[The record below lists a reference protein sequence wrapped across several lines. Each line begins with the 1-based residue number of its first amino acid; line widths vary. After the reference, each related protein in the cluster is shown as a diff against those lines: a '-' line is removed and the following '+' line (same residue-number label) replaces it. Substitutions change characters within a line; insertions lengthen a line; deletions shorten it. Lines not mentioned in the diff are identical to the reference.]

1 MKPVVR
7 NTLAVVAGVVVGS
20 VVNMSLV
27 TLGPSIVP
35 PPPGADVTTVEGLE
49 RSLPLF
55 EPRHF
60 VFPFLAHAVGTLV
73 GAALTAWLAAT
84 QKLALALVIG
94 VVFLAGGVA
103 NAFMLSAPLW
113 FEVFDIVAAY
123 IPVAWLGAR
132 PFVKRA

>member
-1 MKPVVR
+1 
-7 NTLAVVAGVVVGS
+7 
-20 VVNMSLV
+20 
-27 TLGPSIVP
+27 
-35 PPPGADVTTVEGLE
+35 
-49 RSLPLF
+49 
-55 EPRHF
+55 
-60 VFPFLAHAVGTLV
+60 V